1 MTRDIDT
8 SRTIVALASS
18 PGKGG
23 ISVIRVSGSLSLAI
37 AERILGFTPKPRF
50 AHYSDFKDHNQQ
62 LLDQGIAIYYPG
74 PHSFTGED
82 VVEFQCHGGPMLVD
96 ILIEEIILCGAIMA
110 SPGEFSLRAY
120 LNDKMDLMQA
130 EAVCD
135 LINATSSQSARSA
148 LNSLQGAFSQR
159 IDQSI
164 EQLTALRVYT
174 EASIDFPEEEIDFLS
189 DPKLLKD
196 LNHLIANIQTIL
208 QQARQGVVM
217 QEGIQ
222 VVILGQPNV
231 GKSSL
236 FNALA
241 DEDLAIVTNQAGTT
255 RDLIKTTIHLEGIL
269 FKVCDTAGI
278 RNSEDHI
285 EQAGIKKAKAQLEL
299 ADIVLFIDEA
309 HQVETQSSQELMDEM
324 KKLNCPYLIIHNK
337 ADLLEDKTPSP
348 QDHEV
353 WVSAKTG
360 AGLSHLKSAILSA
373 MDIQPHREGTFTARR
388 RHLTALEDALRSLD
402 CAQQNLVKY
411 RAGEMMA
418 EDLRSA
424 QLALSEIKGEVS
436 SDILLGHIFSSF
448 CIGK

>member
-222 VVILGQPNV
+222 VVIL
-231 GKSSL
+231 
-236 FNALA
+236 
-241 DEDLAIVTNQAGTT
+241 
-255 RDLIKTTIHLEGIL
+255 
-269 FKVCDTAGI
+269 KVCDTAGI